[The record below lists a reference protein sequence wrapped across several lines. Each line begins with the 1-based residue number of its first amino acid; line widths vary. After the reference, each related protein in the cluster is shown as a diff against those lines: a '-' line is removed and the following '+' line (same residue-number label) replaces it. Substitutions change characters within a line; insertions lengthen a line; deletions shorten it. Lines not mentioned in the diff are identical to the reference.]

1 MLIKTKNI
9 KRKIKR
15 SISIVADIAARSQRV
30 NTKKS
35 KVNVDD
41 TIEKKNQV
49 ENDITIDLIEKVLS
63 KFMIDQTSIVIE
75 IEGTHQVVNVIQN
88 INNKIKSRSVKFK
101 ILVPT

>member
-63 KFMIDQTSIVIE
+63 KILIDQTSIVIE
-75 IEGTHQVVNVIQN
+75 IEGTHQVVNVIQSIN
-88 INNKIKSRSVKFK
+88 IKIKSRSVKCK
-101 ILVPT
+101 ILVQT